1 MLKLIIAIIVT
12 CLVELILGII
22 IIKNP
27 NKVMDEGKS
36 DKIIKLFVFIIL
48 SVMILALVYL
58 TISGIQV

>member
-12 CLVELILGII
+12 CLVELILGVI

-27 NKVMDEGKS
+27 NKVMDEGNS
-36 DKIIKLFVFIIL
+36 DKMIKVFVFIIL

>member
-1 MLKLIIAIIVT
+1 MLKLIIAIIVA

-27 NKVMDEGKS
+27 NKIMDEGNS
-36 DKIIKLFVFIIL
+36 DKMIKVFVFIIL

>member
-12 CLVELILGII
+12 CLVELILGVI

-27 NKVMDEGKS
+27 NKIMDEGNS
-36 DKIIKLFVFIIL
+36 DKMIKVFVFIIL